1 MIQNKIIKNDMN
13 TFFKKFILVVIVGS
27 IFTGCLL
34 LFLFMSIEDTD
45 AFKSAVFYI
54 KNNAEINSITG
65 GVKDVNTTFGVS
77 YNITTNVKTN
87 RGGKAYFRFPVKGKK
102 DNILVKIY
110 LSQDSIGVWQVDSM
124 RIID

>member
-1 MIQNKIIKNDMN
+1 MSN
-13 TFFKKFILVVIVGS
+13 FLKKFILVVIVGS
-27 IFTGCLL
+27 IFTGSLL
-34 LFLFMSIEDTD
+34 LFLFLFMSIEDTEP
-45 AFKSAVFYI
+45 FKSAVFYI